1 MKTDITQEDLD
12 YLLNSENYNIDI
24 HLGGNSRSVYLN
36 AKTLVDKYSLI
47 TENKAVRSY
56 LQRNF
61 EMGAAKDL
69 NTHQLLS
76 NMPNVTIPLQINGN
90 KISITNTRGGVER
103 YVRSSEHLYQAFRFV
118 DNTKGYQED
127 VLAQNSSMAAK
138 KKAKRIECRPY
149 HKECFQNIDYQQP
162 DNTLEHTLEVIRI
175 MYQVL
180 LIKLAYKQKLSREL
194 VDENFGR
201 KLLQTGDKTIIEVAP
216 KQKGRIDTFW
226 GTKINADGTLTGRN
240 IMGKLLMFVRD
251 NYLEDVKGKTENTR
265 VVNIPE
271 DMNLNLLGTRLSTIT
286 AV

>member
-1 MKTDITQEDLD
+1 
-12 YLLNSENYNIDI
+12 
-24 HLGGNSRSVYLN
+24 LN
-36 AKTLVDKYSLI
+36 AKTLVDNYSLI
-47 TENKAVRSY
+47 TENKALRSY

-61 EMGAAKDL
+61 KMGTARAL

-76 NMPNVTIPLQINGN
+76 NMPNVNIPLQINGK
-90 KISITNTRGGVER
+90 KISITNMRRGEER

-118 DNTKGYQED
+118 DNTNGYQED
-127 VLAQNSSMAAK
+127 VLAQDSSMYAK
-138 KKAKRIECRPY
+138 MLAKRKECRPY
-149 HKECFQNIDYQQP
+149 HKVCFQNIDYQHP
-162 DNTLEHTLEVIRI
+162 DNTLQHTLEVIRI

-226 GTKINADGTLTGRN
+226 GTKIEADGTLMGRN
-240 IMGKLLMFVRD
+240 IMGKLLMYVRD

-265 VVNIPE
+265 VVNIPA